1 MCSDGWRATHVQAS
15 ADASALHTRVWLPA
29 SAHPRAS
36 SGEASPKRA
45 LDVQA
50 RGGGKPDT
58 TTRSAQSSATAVQIS
73 PSPAQALVSQYCVSC
88 HNERLKTAN
97 LLLDRADTNQV
108 ARSSDTWE
116 KVVVQLRSRAMPPL
130 NLPRPDNATY
140 DAVATWLE
148 TELDRAAAARPNPGR
163 PAAFHRLNR
172 TEYANAVRDL
182 LGVEIDPSS
191 MLPPDAQAHGFDTNA
206 DALGI
211 EPALL
216 DRYLTAAAKIARVA
230 VGDPT
235 IRPAFE
241 RYTAVKGNSNEQTWL
256 WQSERLGEAF
266 SLGSRGGIAASHYF
280 PVDGEYVFRVRL
292 LRTYAGVIRGLNAPA
307 TIEVRV
313 DGARVGQFTIGGG
326 SAEPRDDADDM
337 LQVRAPLTA
346 GLHQVLATIVKTE
359 GIKAEGLGPARIP
372 IWNREGDVPSAELA
386 ISSLLIGGPYNGRVP
401 EDSPSRR
408 RIFVCLPRA
417 ESKDRPASASD
428 DTAPASAEASATSRR
443 SSPEARASEDGCAT
457 KILSTLARRAYRRQP
472 TSDDVQTLIGF
483 FQRERA
489 DRGFD
494 NGIRAAIERLLAS
507 PDFLFRIEADP
518 DTLPPGTAY
527 RLSDVELASRL
538 SFFLWSSIPDEE
550 LLDLA
555 IRGRLRDAG
564 ALERQVRRML
574 SDPRARAALV
584 DNFFGQWLQIRNVWL
599 LTPDA
604 NTKFPW
610 FDDNLRTAVVRETE
624 LFLDDQLKADR
635 GIAELLAADSTFL
648 NEQLARHYG
657 ISGVYGSH
665 FRRVTLANENRW
677 GLLGKASILA
687 VTSYP
692 TRTSPTIRGKWL
704 LENILAAPVPPPPAN
719 ANTDLDESTLGKSTS
734 MREMLEQHRANP
746 VCASCHARM
755 DPLGFSL
762 ENFDAV
768 GQWRTTDGNAAI
780 DATGVLL
787 DGTKVDGP
795 AALRRALMARK
806 EQFVRTVTGKLLTYA
821 SGREMEH
828 ADAPAIRAIVRAA
841 AADDYRW
848 SSTILAIVNSPPFQM
863 RRTRP

>member
-1 MCSDGWRATHVQAS
+1 MGGLSQAQVRLKP
-15 ADASALHTRVWLPA
+15 DPTTVKPDPTTVKPDPTTVKPDPTTVKPA
-29 SAHPRAS
+29 PTI
-36 SGEASPKRA
+36 ASP
-45 LDVQA
+45 A
-50 RGGGKPDT
+50 R
-58 TTRSAQSSATAVQIS
+58 
-73 PSPAQALVSQYCVSC
+73 ALVSKYCVTC
-88 HNERLKTAN
+88 HNERTKAAN
-97 LLLDRADTNQV
+97 LLLDKTDDRV
-108 ARSSDTWE
+108 ANAAETWE
-116 KVVVQLRSRAMPPL
+116 RVVVQLRGRSMPPS
-130 NLPRPDNATY
+130 NMPRPDNATY

-148 TELDRAAAARPNPGR
+148 TELDRAATARPDPGR
-163 PAAFHRLNR
+163 PAALHRLNR

-182 LGVEIDPSS
+182 LGVEIDSTS

-216 DRYLTAAAKIARVA
+216 DRYLTAAAKIARLA

-235 IRPAFE
+235 IRPAFD

-256 WQSERLGEAF
+256 WQTERLGESF
-266 SLGSRGGIAASHYF
+266 SLGSRGGVAARHYF

-292 LRTYAGVIRGLNAPA
+292 LRTYAGVIRGLNAPV
-307 TIEVRV
+307 TIDVRV
-313 DGARVGQFTIGGG
+313 DGARVGQFTIGG
-326 SAEPRDDADDM
+326 SPAEPADDADEK
-337 LQVRAPLTA
+337 LQVRASLTA
-346 GLHQVLATIVKTE
+346 GMHQVIAAIVKTE
-359 GIKAEGLGPARIP
+359 GVKAEGLGPARIP
-372 IWNREGDVPSAELA
+372 IWNREGDVSGAESA

-401 EDSPSRR
+401 KDSPSRR
-408 RIFVCLPRA
+408 RILVCQPT
-417 ESKDRPASASD
+417 SANEE
-428 DTAPASAEASATSRR
+428 TA
-443 SSPEARASEDGCAT
+443 CAT
-457 KILSTLARRAYRRQP
+457 KIVSALARRAYRRQV
-472 TSDDVQTLIGF
+472 TSDDMQTLLGF
-483 FQRERA
+483 YRTARA
-489 DRGFD
+489 TGTFD
-494 NGIRAAIERLLAS
+494 TGIRAALERLLTS
-507 PDFLFRIEADP
+507 PDFLFRIETDP
-518 DTLPPGTAY
+518 EKIAAGTAY

-555 IRGRLRDAG
+555 IRGRLGNPGVLDQ
-564 ALERQVRRML
+564 QVRRML
-574 SDPRARAALV
+574 AEPRARGTLI
-584 DNFFGQWLQIRNVWL
+584 DNFFGQWLQTRNVWL

-610 FDDNLRTAVVRETE
+610 FDDNLRAAMVRETE

-635 GIAELLAADSTFL
+635 SIADLLTADSTFV

-657 ISGVYGSH
+657 MTGVYGSH
-665 FRRVTLANENRW
+665 FRRVTLTDENRW
-677 GLLGKASILA
+677 GLLGKASVLA

-692 TRTSPTIRGKWL
+692 TRTSPTTRGKWL
-704 LENILAAPVPPPPAN
+704 LENILAAPVPPPPPN
-719 ANTDLDESTLGKSTS
+719 ANTNLDESKIGKSATV
-734 MREMLEQHRANP
+734 REMLEQHRANP

-768 GQWRTTDGNAAI
+768 GQWRTTDGDAPI

-795 AALRRALMARK
+795 AALRRALVARR

-821 SGREMEH
+821 IGRELGY

-848 SSTILAIVNSPPFQM
+848 SSTILAIVKSPPFQM
-863 RRTRP
+863 RRSRS